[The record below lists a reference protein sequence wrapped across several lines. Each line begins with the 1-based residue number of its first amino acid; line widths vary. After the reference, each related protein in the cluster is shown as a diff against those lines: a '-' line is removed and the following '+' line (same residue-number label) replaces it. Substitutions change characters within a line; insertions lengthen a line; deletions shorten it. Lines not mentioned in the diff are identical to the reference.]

1 MRLIWSMIKNS
12 MYNMLNLA
20 YLQVGLFFRPRWQV
34 ASSVSVVRLIFS
46 VLCSVLAINAQ
57 AAGKILVH
65 TCPLAGAQFHALGQL
80 HDQIQVGDE
89 LRLVRDPQ
97 HKHDALAIRVE
108 WQGQML
114 GYIPRADNPALAAV
128 MDQGHPLTASVATV
142 RNASNPWQRME
153 IHLYLRW
160 D

>member
-20 YLQVGLFFRPRWQV
+20 YFQFGLYLR
-34 ASSVSVVRLIFS
+34 SGCCL
-46 VLCSVLAINAQ
+46 VLGVLLSITVKT
-57 AAGKILVH
+57 AAAGGKILVH

-80 HDQIQVGDE
+80 REQIQVGDE